1 MNLKVIFAFLAIYLI
16 WGSTFTAIVYGLESF
31 PPFSLAAT
39 RFLLAG
45 FIFALMTKGK
55 GFGGINKSQFSK
67 EIGVGI
73 LITSANALVCWV
85 EQYISSGVTALIV
98 GAMPIWFILFNWL
111 AFDKKAPHISAII
124 ALLIGLIGIVAISVD
139 KLHSPD
145 WRMVLVLIASNCL
158 WVIGSLLIR
167 SNPSTLKYHH
177 RATIQMISGAIFLFI
192 ISSLLGEK
200 ILQISTQAYLSV
212 AYLAIAGTII
222 AYSAYSYLLRTVSPE
237 MTSTY
242 ALVNP
247 LLAMLLGVI
256 WLNEPFTARLAVA
269 SALIIFS
276 VTMVLYGRV
285 LFKKLT
291 MRNRDKIFD

>member
-1 MNLKVIFAFLAIYLI
+1 MNLKVIFALVAVYLI

-31 PPFSLAAT
+31 PPFLLAAT

-45 FIFALMTKGK
+45 LIFMLMTKGR
-55 GFGGINKSQFSK
+55 GFVGMSRSQFSK
-67 EIGVGI
+67 EVGVGV
-73 LITSANALVCWV
+73 LITTANALVCWV

-111 AFDKKAPHISAII
+111 GFEKKVPHISAILALMVGFVGI
-124 ALLIGLIGIVAISVD
+124 AAISVD

-145 WRMVLVLIASNCL
+145 WRMVLVLITSNCL

-167 SNPSTLKYHH
+167 SNPSPLNYNN
-177 RATIQMISGAIFLFI
+177 RAAIQMLSGGVFLCLV
-192 ISSLLGEK
+192 SLLIGEK
-200 ILQISTQAYLSV
+200 ILHVSMQGYLSV

-222 AYSAYSYLLRTVSPE
+222 AYSSYSYLLRTVSPE

-256 WLNEPFTARLAVA
+256 WLNEPFTARLAIA

-276 VTMVLYGRV
+276 VMMVLYGRV

-291 MRNRDKIFD
+291 VRN

>member
-1 MNLKVIFAFLAIYLI
+1 MNLKVIFAFLAVYLI

-31 PPFSLAAT
+31 PPFLLAAS

-45 FIFALMTKGK
+45 LIFMLMTKGR
-55 GFGGINKSQFSK
+55 GFGGMSRSQFSK
-67 EIGVGI
+67 EVGVGV
-73 LITSANALVCWV
+73 LITTANALVCWV

-111 AFDKKAPHISAII
+111 GFEKKVPHISAILALMVGFVGI
-124 ALLIGLIGIVAISVD
+124 AAISVD

-145 WRMVLVLIASNCL
+145 WRMVLVLITSNCL

-167 SNPSTLKYHH
+167 SNPSPLNYNN
-177 RATIQMISGAIFLFI
+177 RAAIQMLSGGVFLFLV
-192 ISSLLGEK
+192 SLLIGEK
-200 ILQISTQAYLSV
+200 ILHVSMQGYLSV

-222 AYSAYSYLLRTVSPE
+222 AYSSYSYLLRTVSPE

-256 WLNEPFTARLAVA
+256 WLNEPFTSRLAIA

-276 VTMVLYGRV
+276 VMMVLYGRV

-291 MRNRDKIFD
+291 MRN

>member
-1 MNLKVIFAFLAIYLI
+1 MNLKVIFAFLAVYLI

-31 PPFSLAAT
+31 PPFLLAAS

-45 FIFALMTKGK
+45 LIFMLMTKGR
-55 GFGGINKSQFSK
+55 GFGGMSRSQFSK
-67 EIGVGI
+67 EVGVGV
-73 LITSANALVCWV
+73 LITTANALVCWV

-111 AFDKKAPHISAII
+111 GFEKKVPHISAILALMVGFVGI
-124 ALLIGLIGIVAISVD
+124 AAISVD

-145 WRMVLVLIASNCL
+145 WHMVFVLITSNCL

-167 SNPSTLKYHH
+167 SNPSPLNYNN
-177 RATIQMISGAIFLFI
+177 RASIQMLSGGVFLFLV
-192 ISSLLGEK
+192 SLLIGEK
-200 ILQISTQAYLSV
+200 ILHVSMQGYLSV

-222 AYSAYSYLLRTVSPE
+222 AYSSYSYLLRTVSPE

-256 WLNEPFTARLAVA
+256 WLNEPFTSRLAIA

-276 VTMVLYGRV
+276 VMMVLYGRV

-291 MRNRDKIFD
+291 MRN

>member
-1 MNLKVIFAFLAIYLI
+1 MNLKVIFAFLAVYLI

-31 PPFSLAAT
+31 PPFLLAASRFSLA
-39 RFLLAG
+39 G
-45 FIFALMTKGK
+45 IIFALMTKGQGFK
-55 GFGGINKSQFSK
+55 GLTRSQLSK
-67 EIGVGI
+67 EMVVGV

-85 EQYISSGVTALIV
+85 EQFISSGVTALIV

-111 AFDKKAPHISAII
+111 GFERKVPHTSAIL
-124 ALLIGLIGIVAISVD
+124 ALLIGFLGIATISVD

-145 WRMVLVLIASNCL
+145 WRMVLVLITSNCL

-167 SNPSTLKYHH
+167 ANPSPLKYNN
-177 RATIQMISGAIFLFI
+177 RAAIQMLSGSVFLFLL
-192 ISSLLGEK
+192 SSIMGEK
-200 ILQISTQAYLSV
+200 LLNVTTPGYLSV
-212 AYLAIAGTII
+212 IYLAVAGTIV
-222 AYSAYSYLLRTVSPE
+222 AYSSYSYLLRTVSPE

-276 VTMVLYGRV
+276 VMMVLYGRV
-285 LFKKLT
+285 LFKMLT
-291 MRNRDKIFD
+291 VRN